1 VTTCA
6 GSGGGVRG
14 DYRGG
19 RDRQPVCEVKD
30 WMASLPRGVNTPSSM
45 RTTKDLM
52 PRWHVDTGSE
62 RGW

>member
-1 VTTCA
+1 MEFA
-6 GSGGGVRG
+6 EIIEEGVIAR
-14 DYRGG
+14 
-19 RDRQPVCEVKD
+19 PVCEVKD